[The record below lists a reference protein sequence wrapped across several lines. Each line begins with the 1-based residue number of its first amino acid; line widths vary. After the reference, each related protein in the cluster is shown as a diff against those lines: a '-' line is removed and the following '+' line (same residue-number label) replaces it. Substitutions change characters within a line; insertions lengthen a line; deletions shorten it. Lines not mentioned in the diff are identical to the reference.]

1 LVLVNGEGAAVNSV
15 DDQMKI
21 IIAFYD
27 KFYNSL
33 IDENLVVGNIT
44 PFRVDAAP
52 LTNRITKEEVE
63 RSAKALRNGRASGS
77 DGVCGEMIKYGG
89 ERLFERLAELF
100 NKVFETNTSLD
111 YLLEGLLVVLNKP
124 NKDHKVE
131 NTRPITLLNIIR
143 KMLSTIV
150 LRRID
155 KPVENFVSPAQ
166 SGFRRGRQTTN
177 VVWTYRWLQAIAT
190 KFDAEFH
197 MFGIDFSKAFDSLNR
212 TTLMGIL
219 EKILEPTELRII
231 QYLLSDTVL
240 KPKTRGK
247 LGASFRT
254 TIGTPQGDAL
264 SPVLFTVYLE
274 HVLREVRPLFDQWPW
289 QEGNGHPPK
298 HVQETAY
305 ADDVDYITT
314 NGNCN
319 AYTLL
324 CMPNMMAQHNLKLN
338 SAKTE
343 YVTFRRKM
351 ETNTKKLGSM
361 IDSDKDVDYRI
372 QRSCQAF
379 TSYKNVWNS
388 KHIRIESKLRLY
400 DALVRPVLM
409 YNMAASAA
417 SIAAITKIDS
427 HHRRQLRSILGI
439 RRATDIHMD
448 ELYARTKNYPI
459 SIDFSVQ
466 RLKFLGHMLRQGPG
480 TPAYETMQF
489 YYKHSDKKYG
499 DTSGNSHTMA
509 KIVQKELDRVGIQI
523 RTQAE
528 LKTAT
533 ELATE
538 RKYWSEQV
546 IDKYVECRMNEF
558 KAEMATRK
566 AARQDNASQVAVN
579 SQE

>member
-1 LVLVNGEGAAVNSV
+1 
-15 DDQMKI
+15 
-21 IIAFYD
+21 
-27 KFYNSL
+27 
-33 IDENLVVGNIT
+33 
-44 PFRVDAAP
+44 
-52 LTNRITKEEVE
+52 
-63 RSAKALRNGRASGS
+63 
-77 DGVCGEMIKYGG
+77 
-89 ERLFERLAELF
+89 
-100 NKVFETNTSLD
+100 
-111 YLLEGLLVVLNKP
+111 
-124 NKDHKVE
+124 
-131 NTRPITLLNIIR
+131 
-143 KMLSTIV
+143 
-150 LRRID
+150 
-155 KPVENFVSPAQ
+155 
-166 SGFRRGRQTTN
+166 
-177 VVWTYRWLQAIAT
+177 
-190 KFDAEFH
+190 
-197 MFGIDFSKAFDSLNR
+197 
-212 TTLMGIL
+212 
-219 EKILEPTELRII
+219 
-231 QYLLSDTVL
+231 
-240 KPKTRGK
+240 
-247 LGASFRT
+247 
-254 TIGTPQGDAL
+254 
-264 SPVLFTVYLE
+264 
-274 HVLREVRPLFDQWPW
+274 
-289 QEGNGHPPK
+289 
-298 HVQETAY
+298 
-305 ADDVDYITT
+305 
-314 NGNCN
+314 
-319 AYTLL
+319 
-324 CMPNMMAQHNLKLN
+324 
-338 SAKTE
+338 
-343 YVTFRRKM
+343 
-351 ETNTKKLGSM
+351 
-361 IDSDKDVDYRI
+361 
-372 QRSCQAF
+372 
-379 TSYKNVWNS
+379 
-388 KHIRIESKLRLY
+388 
-400 DALVRPVLM
+400 M